1 VDNDITGILTRR
13 YDVVKS
19 GGHTCAVYQ
28 DIRNF
33 TAGQVLRFFY
43 RTDQAIS
50 FQHADTAA
58 SVPARPSIYVELQQV
73 TYTQI
78 GPSGAT
84 GPTSYSGTSAS
95 SNSLQYGV
103 KTFVTQA
110 NLGYLTGHRV
120 LISDSSSPSR
130 QIRGRVT
137 SYAGTSLNVDVDT
150 SSAYSDATSYNSWNI
165 QLDGIRPYAGISST
179 PVAVATGSKSFTTQL
194 NLGFVSTH
202 RVVIQSR
209 GTPSAVLRGSVTSYN
224 SATGALVVLVDFA
237 SGTGTLTDWDIQL
250 EGTPLTATV
259 AQAFAATASNVL
271 VTPEGLILSG
281 TVPTSSLFGSISRAK
296 YNTTLVA
303 ANPRGDG
310 AVDLQ
315 SDRNAV
321 TQVASGLKS
330 VLIGGARNTA
340 SGDYTAVLAGFGNS
354 ATATNF
360 ATVINGGSNSAAA
373 GYATIVNGEG
383 NVVNSAYGFV
393 GNGNNN
399 KVEVSSVNATVLN
412 GSNNLAS
419 NAYSA
424 VLAGLN
430 NTASGSNAT
439 VLCGN
444 TNTAASEYGTIL
456 HGLNANI
463 ASTRPRHL
471 AMAHAGRFSADGDC
485 QYMSL
490 IVRGATAAST
500 TPVVLTSDGN
510 AASSSNQL
518 SVPTDKI
525 LTGIIYLH
533 GYGSNGTFG
542 SYVRRFSIYR
552 QVNTTTLVGTVSAVG
567 TDPTSNPASWVVSI
581 TANDTLDVLQ
591 IQCNTD
597 GITAVRW
604 AAYVDW
610 IETTKSP

>member
-1 VDNDITGILTRR
+1 
-13 YDVVKS
+13 
-19 GGHTCAVYQ
+19 
-28 DIRNF
+28 
-33 TAGQVLRFFY
+33 
-43 RTDQAIS
+43 
-50 FQHADTAA
+50 
-58 SVPARPSIYVELQQV
+58 
-73 TYTQI
+73 
-78 GPSGAT
+78 
-84 GPTSYSGTSAS
+84 
-95 SNSLQYGV
+95 
-103 KTFVTQA
+103 
-110 NLGYLTGHRV
+110 
-120 LISDSSSPSR
+120 
-130 QIRGRVT
+130 
-137 SYAGTSLNVDVDT
+137 
-150 SSAYSDATSYNSWNI
+150 
-165 QLDGIRPYAGISST
+165 
-179 PVAVATGSKSFTTQL
+179 
-194 NLGFVSTH
+194 
-202 RVVIQSR
+202 
-209 GTPSAVLRGSVTSYN
+209 
-224 SATGALVVLVDFA
+224 VDFA

-271 VTPEGLILSG
+271 VTPDGLILSG

-303 ANPRGDG
+303 ANARGDG

-315 SDRNAV
+315 SDRSTA

-340 SGDYTAVLAGFGNS
+340 SGDYTAVLAGYGNS

-360 ATVINGGSNSAAA
+360 ATVINGGSNAAAA

-383 NVVNSAYGFV
+383 NGVAISSTYGFV

-399 KVEVSSVNATVLN
+399 NVAASSANATVLN
-412 GSNNLAS
+412 GSNNTAS

-424 VLAGLN
+424 VLAGLS
-430 NTASGSNAT
+430 NTASGNNAM

-444 TNTAASEYGTIL
+444 TNTAAAEYSTVL

-471 AMAHAGRFSADGDC
+471 AMAHAGRFSVDGDC

-490 IVRGATAAST
+490 IVRGATAANT
-500 TPVVLTSDGN
+500 IPVVLTSDGN
-510 AASSSNQL
+510 AASSSNQV

-525 LTGIIYLH
+525 LTGIVYLH
-533 GYGSNGTFG
+533 GYGSNGVIS
-542 SYVRRFSIYR
+542 SYVRRFSISR
-552 QVNTTTLVGTVSAVG
+552 ATNTTALLGTISVVG
-567 TDPTSNPASWVVSI
+567 TDPAANPAGWVVSI

-597 GITAVRW
+597 GTTAVRW